1 MANDDKILELLIQN
15 TADTATTK
23 KVVEDLSSQMSSI
36 FNRIR
41 SLEDYRA
48 LEKGKQQSQGDI
60 LGRILGVSG
69 IIGSVLAAY
78 LSNRIH

>member
-23 KVVEDLSSQMSSI
+23 RVVEDLSSQLTNI

-48 LEKGKQQSQGDI
+48 LEKGKQQGKGDVI
-60 LGRILGVSG
+60 GRVLGVSG
-69 IIGSVLAAY
+69 IIGSILAAW
-78 LSNRIH
+78 LSNMRH